1 MANVTI
7 KTMKTPRHA
16 YFRQVAAAVPPHGG
30 TIRDQLLEATI
41 NKDAYQTLF
50 DDFHGDSLHD
60 MYTACNSTGAT
71 TCAAST
77 AILASTAS
85 NDKYA
90 GFTGGDLGWFG
101 GKNCMFQTRCK
112 ISSTAFTETKYEF
125 GWHGAVAGS
134 AGLFN
139 DIAAPSWVGT
149 TAGVLF
155 GYDSDDTAAIVW
167 KAGAYSS
174 AAPKKRDL
182 YNTGTST
189 AAAATTLTQATY
201 TWIVNAFGGLWVT
214 AGTAPNLTRAKITT
228 NTATVLTHTGWSNGT
243 PAAASTYVISNF
255 YEKGTASDS
264 PTIPHLD
271 KYHTYTIK
279 IEQLMALFYI
289 DGVQVAA
296 IPAAVAATTT
306 GLTPWFFAQARG
318 TGAVDASLTVD
329 YLQCIQSRDVT
340 A

>member
-60 MYTACNSTGAT
+60 MYTLKEDTGAT
-71 TCAAST
+71 TVAAST
-77 AILASTAS
+77 AILASSAS

-90 GFTGGDLGWFG
+90 GFTGGDLSWMG

-112 ISSTAFTETKYEF
+112 ISSAAFTETKYEF
-125 GWHGAVAGS
+125 GFTGTVAGFS
-134 AGLFN
+134 GCFN
-139 DIAAPSWVGT
+139 DIAAPTW
-149 TAGVLF
+149 TANTSTAIF
-155 GYDSDDTAAIVW
+155 AYDSDDTAAIVW

-243 PAAASTYVISNF
+243 PPAASAYTISNF
-255 YEKGTASDS
+255 YSTTAASS
-264 PTIPHLD
+264 PTLPKLNT
-271 KYHTYTIK
+271 YHTYTIK
-279 IEQLMALFYI
+279 IEQLLALFYI
-289 DGVQVAA
+289 DGVEVAK

>member
-1 MANVTI
+1 MAATTVT
-7 KTMKTPRHA
+7 TQKTPRHA
-16 YFRQVAAAVPPHGG
+16 YFRQVAGAMPPRG
-30 TIRDQLLEATI
+30 ATNYDLVLASVI
-41 NKDAYQTLF
+41 NKDAYQQHF
-50 DDFHGDSLHD
+50 DDFQGDSLHD

-71 TCAAST
+71 TVAAST

-90 GFTGGDLGWFG
+90 GFTGGDIDWTG
-101 GKNCMFQTRCK
+101 GQNCMMQTRFK
-112 ISSTAFTETKYEF
+112 ISSAAFTETKYEI

-167 KAGAYSS
+167 KAGAYNS
-174 AAPKKRDL
+174 AVPKKRDL

-201 TWIVNAFGGLWVT
+201 TWIVNAFGGLTVT
-214 AGTAPNLTRAKITT
+214 AGTAPNLTRAQILT
-228 NTATVLTHTGWSNGT
+228 NTATVLTHSGWSNGT
-243 PAAASTYVISNF
+243 PAAASAYTISN
-255 YEKGTASDS
+255 YYSTTAADS
-264 PTIPHLD
+264 PTIPKLD
-271 KYHTYTIK
+271 TYHTYTIK
-279 IEQLMALFYI
+279 IEQLMALYYI
-289 DGVQVAA
+289 DGIEVAR

-318 TGAVDASLTVD
+318 TGAVDAKLTVD
-329 YLQCIQSRDVT
+329 YLWCIQSRNVT